1 MAKNRIGVTTTKIER
16 DSDGNIIST
25 QEKSHIISKV
35 TGGEIYFTKMFR
47 DDLGLL
53 YGVSRNAMMVFM
65 EMASKIKMADQQI
78 YMGTIEKREIVERT
92 GIPQASIYNCLSE
105 LCKAQLLTRVVN
117 SVFMVNPYLFG
128 TGSDI
133 SIIDSRNKW
142 NSHIEV
148 SMMIKYKTDENGE
161 ILDRKVSVHTNEK
174 TQE

>member
-1 MAKNRIGVTTTKIER
+1 MAKKRVGVTTTKVER
-16 DSDGNIIST
+16 DANGDVTST
-25 QEKSHIISKV
+25 EEKNYIISKV
-35 TGGEIYFTKMFR
+35 TSSEIYFTKMFR

-65 EMASKIKMADQQI
+65 EMASMIKMANQQI
-78 YMGTIEKREIVERT
+78 YLGTIEKREMVERT

-142 NSHIEV
+142 NSQIEV

-161 ILDRKVSVHTNEK
+161 ILDRKVSVHTTENL
-174 TQE
+174 Q

>member
-1 MAKNRIGVTTTKIER
+1 
-16 DSDGNIIST
+16 
-25 QEKSHIISKV
+25 
-35 TGGEIYFTKMFR
+35 
-47 DDLGLL
+47 
-53 YGVSRNAMMVFM
+53 
-65 EMASKIKMADQQI
+65 MADQQI

-161 ILDRKVSVHTNEK
+161 ILDRKVSVHTNEN
-174 TQE
+174 